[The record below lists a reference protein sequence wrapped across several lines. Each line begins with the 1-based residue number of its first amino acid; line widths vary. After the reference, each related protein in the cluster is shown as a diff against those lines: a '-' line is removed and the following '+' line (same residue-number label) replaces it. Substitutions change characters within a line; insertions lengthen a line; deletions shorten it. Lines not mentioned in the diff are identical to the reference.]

1 MTVSILYL
9 ATPRPCG
16 CGSGDSG
23 CAVCGCCR
31 TCADEVEADN
41 DQDPFSLMQE
51 QHSGLFC
58 FHEGANL
65 GGEECRDWL
74 REAGKG
80 RGCEMTGRGRIW
92 WEWQTKERVWEDMQ
106 WEGYGERGR
115 QGRGCERRGK
125 GKGIMEGAG
134 KGEVWEDS
142 KEEGMMRG
150 TEETRNICCIFS
162 HYSWKCTTNYK
173 MK

>member
-1 MTVSILYL
+1 MESCFL
-9 ATPRPCG
+9 PFPSFRPCG

-65 GGEECRDWL
+65 GGNIF
-74 REAGKG
+74 G
-80 RGCEMTGRGRIW
+80 RACGRLQDQLQR
-92 WEWQTKERVWEDMQ
+92 RLD
-106 WEGYGERGR
+106 
-115 QGRGCERRGK
+115 ERRHRPRHRHSRYAPMPFRK
-125 GKGIMEGAG
+125 GKLPLTSQPLQAYSHLNDPVLCGCLILGVCE
-134 KGEVWEDS
+134 
-142 KEEGMMRG
+142 
-150 TEETRNICCIFS
+150 IFLFGQIYGLMDCLLFS
-162 HYSWKCTTNYK
+162 VKRVK
-173 MK
+173 L

>member
-1 MTVSILYL
+1 MNLCFLSLI
-9 ATPRPCG
+9 TPRPCG

-65 GGEECRDWL
+65 GGEEGRKAVKGDGMKGH
-74 REAGKG
+74 AKGK
-80 RGCEMTGRGRIW
+80 
-92 WEWQTKERVWEDMQ
+92 EW
-106 WEGYGERGR
+106 
-115 QGRGCERRGK
+115 RGK
-125 GKGIMEGAG
+125 
-134 KGEVWEDS
+134 
-142 KEEGMMRG
+142 
-150 TEETRNICCIFS
+150 
-162 HYSWKCTTNYK
+162 
-173 MK
+173 